1 MFSWRSIVSCIVCSR
16 QYCTVYTDIVTLIS
30 CSRYSSSQHKD
41 VVRGLAWNPAEDGV
55 LRSCGLDSQLL
66 CHSLMGTI
74 EESGPAS
81 METDNTEQKT
91 N

>member
-1 MFSWRSIVSCIVCSR
+1 MSVSVYLSWPFIVLIVILYS
-16 QYCTVYTDIVTLIS
+16 S
-30 CSRYSSSQHKD
+30 YSSSKHRD

-66 CHSLMGTI
+66 CHSILRPV
-74 EESGPAS
+74 EESGSAS
-81 METDNTEQKT
+81 METDNIEQKA